1 MDLNSSISNV
11 QKQTLTPR
19 MIQELNILQ
28 FNEAELDAYIREVFE
43 KNPLVEFRYSSSNS
57 SEDYLDQI
65 PDTRSD
71 ITRDYRSMIRM
82 QLPETDNDLSI
93 VLDTLIEHIDSHG
106 RLDFDI
112 EAHPEMRYDLYAR
125 AKHMIQSLEPA
136 GIGAETLIEC
146 LLLQTARMQCDHTL
160 ADKII
165 SNYLENVSLGQ
176 YNYIAR
182 HLHVNIA
189 AVEAA
194 VQQIQLL
201 DPDPCREF
209 RESNEASSA
218 VPEISVTRG
227 AADNE
232 WRIKILSGNRKF
244 RMIDPSEMTI
254 RLKSNDKQTKTYL
267 DKCRDEV
274 TQIMDAV
281 RHRDATIL
289 RCVAIIVE
297 EQAAFFSTNSGNL
310 IPLKLE
316 QIADRTG
323 LHLSTVSRALSG
335 KYLRCGRGIFPLTY
349 FLQRSISGDE
359 KTSAENVKSLLREL
373 IGSEDPEKP
382 LSDENLRE
390 ELKTRGYSLTRRT
403 IANYRAAMNIPSTA
417 LRRRQKSA

>member
-1 MDLNSSISNV
+1 MKINSEISNV
-11 QKQTLTPR
+11 QKQTLSPR
-19 MIQELNILQ
+19 LIQGLNILQ

-43 KNPLVEFRYSSSNS
+43 KNPLVEFRYSSRDS
-57 SEDYLDQI
+57 SEDFLDRI

-71 ITRDYRSMIRM
+71 ITRDYRFMIRM

-93 VLDTLIEHIDSHG
+93 VLDTLIDHIDSHG

-112 EAHPEMRYDLYAR
+112 EDHPEMQYNLYAR
-125 AKHMIQSLEPA
+125 AKQMIQSLEPA
-136 GIGAETLIEC
+136 GIGAETLVEC
-146 LLLQTARMQCDHTL
+146 LLLQTARMRCDHAL

-165 SNYLENVSLGQ
+165 SNYLEDVSLGQ

-182 HLHVNIA
+182 QLHVNIA

-194 VQQIQLL
+194 VRQIQLL

-209 RESNEASSA
+209 RRNNEASSA
-218 VPEISVTRG
+218 VPEISVSRG
-227 AADNE
+227 EADNE
-232 WRIKILSGNRKF
+232 WRIRILSGNRKF
-244 RMIDPSEMTI
+244 RIIDPSEMTI
-254 RLKSNDKQTKTYL
+254 RLKADDKQTKTYL
-267 DKCRDEV
+267 DKCRDEAA
-274 TQIMDAV
+274 QIMDAV

-297 EQAAFFSTNSGNL
+297 EQTAFFSTNNGNL

-323 LHLSTVSRALSG
+323 LHMSTVSRALSG

-359 KTSAENVKSLLREL
+359 NTSAENIKSILREL
-373 IGSEDPEKP
+373 IDSEDSERP

-390 ELKTRGYSLTRRT
+390 ELKARGYTLTRRT
-403 IANYRAAMNIPSTA
+403 IANYRTAMNIPATT